1 MSAVDLDQSLGKPSG
16 QVGARKL
23 PTWLRQLG
31 LPGVLGAALLVGSAW
46 FIAAELPRR
55 AEALA
60 QAESDVRRLRHGLIA
75 RTQEASGQDAEAA
88 ARQRPAA
95 APDQAWARLW
105 SSLPDASQRLTLQA
119 RVLSSAA
126 ELGLQAPTVQW
137 QGEAVKWVRED
148 AATEG
153 QGGLWRQRMSMPVKA
168 PYPVLRTWLDRL
180 QREPALSI
188 DALDIQRPELGSDE
202 VTAQVSLS
210 LWWRQAAKVTP

>member
-1 MSAVDLDQSLGKPSG
+1 LH
-16 QVGARKL
+16 
-23 PTWLRQLG
+23 QLG

-46 FIAAELPRR
+46 FIASELPRR

-75 RTQEASGQDAEAA
+75 RTQEASGLDSEAA
-88 ARQRPAA
+88 ARKQPAA
-95 APDQAWARLW
+95 APEQAWVRLW

-119 RVLSSAA
+119 RVLNSAA

-137 QGEAVKWVRED
+137 QGEAAKWVREES
-148 AATEG
+148 TPEG
-153 QGGLWRQRMSMPVKA
+153 LGGLWRQRMSMPIKA

>member
-1 MSAVDLDQSLGKPSG
+1 MSTVDLDHPVGKPSG

-75 RTQEASGQDAEAA
+75 RTQEASGQDAEAS
-88 ARQRPAA
+88 ARKQPAA
-95 APDQAWARLW
+95 APEQAWVQLW

-119 RVLSSAA
+119 RVLNSAA

-137 QGEAVKWVRED
+137 QGESVKWVRDES
-148 AATEG
+148 APEG

-180 QREPALSI
+180 QREPALSV
-188 DALDIQRPELGSDE
+188 DALDIQRPELASDE

-210 LWWRQAAKVTP
+210 LWWRQTGKGAP